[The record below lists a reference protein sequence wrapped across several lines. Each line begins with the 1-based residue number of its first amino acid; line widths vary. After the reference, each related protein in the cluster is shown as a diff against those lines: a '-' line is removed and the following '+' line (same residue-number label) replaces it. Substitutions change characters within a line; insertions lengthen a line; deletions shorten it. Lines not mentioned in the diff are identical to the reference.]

1 MQHYVEMVRSH
12 GTADGYNTEASERL
26 HIDLAKVAYES
37 SNKCDYIP
45 QMKEWLMRR
54 ESIALFSSYLD
65 WVAQN
70 EGLSPNLT
78 VPDGRDQPTATS
90 HHRTPASEPRYTIT
104 KNCPFPTT
112 TADSIIEDHAAP
124 DFFPCLRSF
133 LSSQSILPPD
143 FYTIDVPF
151 PTFKR
156 FTVHIPPIHRAS
168 PCTTAD
174 TIRAT
179 VARKSPE
186 ARQPTK
192 RPFFDTVLARKGA
205 PTDDDSSDVH
215 WSQKLDGTCLP
226 QSGYNAN
233 NLLGLHVGQVKVI
246 FSLPPEY
253 GKFREPL
260 VYVEWFTPLHQQDP
274 ISGMYKITP
283 STRQHRRN
291 ASIIPVSR
299 VARSCHLIPQFGRS
313 VHCSWKQDNVLGK
326 CSTFFVNPYLRHIDF
341 VLFRDV

>member
-1 MQHYVEMVRSH
+1 
-12 GTADGYNTEASERL
+12 
-26 HIDLAKVAYES
+26 
-37 SNKCDYIP
+37 
-45 QMKEWLMRR
+45 MRR
-54 ESIALFSSYLD
+54 ESIAFFSSYLD

-70 EGLSPNLT
+70 EGPSPNPA
-78 VPDGRDQPTATS
+78 VPDERDANRPTAATGCR
-90 HHRTPASEPRYTIT
+90 RTPPDEPRYTIA
-104 KNCPFPTT
+104 KNCPFPATT
-112 TADSIIEDHAAP
+112 IDSIIDDHAAP

-133 LSSQSILPPD
+133 LISQSLLPPD

-168 PCTTAD
+168 PRTTTD

-179 VARKSPE
+179 IGRKSPE
-186 ARQPTK
+186 TRQSKK
-192 RPFFDTVLARKGA
+192 RPFFDTVLARKA
-205 PTDDDSSDVH
+205 PPTDDDSSGH
-215 WSQKLDGTCLP
+215 WSQTLD
-226 QSGYNAN
+226 
-233 NLLGLHVGQVKVI
+233 GLHVGQVKVI

-253 GKFREPL
+253 GKFKEPL
-260 VYVEWFTPLHQQDP
+260 IYVEWFTPLHQQDP

-291 ASIIPVSR
+291 ASIIPVSW

-313 VHCSWKQDNVLGK
+313 VHCSWKQDNVLKK

-341 VLFRDV
+341 VLFKNI